1 MTNQVLE
8 TIEKRSSARAYS
20 SEAVTDE
27 ELKTIIN
34 AGLQAP
40 TGMNK
45 KEIRFSVVKG
55 DNPVLEELEKELRET
70 RGQSRPAKNF
80 YYEAPVLII
89 LSAEDDF
96 KWSKI
101 DSGIAVMSMSLAASC
116 IGIDNLII
124 GCVYDV
130 LNGDRKKYYSEAFGI
145 PEGYSFEIALAVGH
159 RTDEKAPHEYSFDE
173 QVTYID

>member
-1 MTNQVLE
+1 MNNQVLE
-8 TIEKRSSARAYS
+8 TIKKRSSARAYS
-20 SEAVTDE
+20 PEQITDE
-27 ELKTIIN
+27 ELKDIIN

-40 TGMNK
+40 TGMNR

-55 DNPVLEELEKELRET
+55 DNPVLEELETDLRNS
-70 RGQSRPAKNF
+70 RGQQRPAKNF
-80 YYEAPVLII
+80 YYEAPVLIM

-96 KWSKI
+96 KWSKV
-101 DSGIAVMSMSLAASC
+101 DSGIAVMSMSLAATS

-145 PEGYSFEIALAVGH
+145 PEGYSFEIALAIGH
-159 RTDEKAPHEYSFDE
+159 RKDAKEPHDYNPDE
-173 QVTYID
+173 QVKYI